1 MKSLS
6 RPSDK
11 AEILERLRS
20 LRPNGAPRWGRMS
33 AHQMVCHLADWSR
46 MVLGQKPVVVM
57 SGPLQRTALKWF
69 VLYVPLRWPHGILTS
84 AELDQEQGGTRPGDF
99 AADLAQA
106 ESLLDSV
113 TAPGRS
119 LERPAHP
126 VFGPLSDAE
135 WLRLAYLHTDH
146 HLRQFGA

>member
-1 MKSLS
+1 MKTLS

-11 AEILERLRS
+11 AETLARLRS
-20 LRPNGAPRWGRMS
+20 LRPDSARRWGRMS
-33 AHQMVCHLADWSR
+33 AHEMLCHMADWSR
-46 MVLGQKPVVVM
+46 MVLGLKPVAVS
-57 SGPLQRTALKWF
+57 SGPLQRTALKWY

-84 AELDQEQGGTRPGDF
+84 VELDQEQGGTRPGDF
-99 AADLAQA
+99 AADLAQV
-106 ESLLDSV
+106 ESLLESV
-113 TAPGRS
+113 TAPNRS
-119 LERPAHP
+119 LDRPPHP

>member
-1 MKSLS
+1 MKTLS

-11 AEILERLRS
+11 AEILVRLRS
-20 LRPNGAPRWGRMS
+20 LRPDAASRWGRMS

-46 MVLGQKPVVVM
+46 MVLGQKPVVVT
-57 SGPLQRTALKWF
+57 SGPWQRTALKWF

-84 AELDQEQGGTRPGDF
+84 VELDQEQGGTRPGDF
-99 AADLAQA
+99 AADLAQV
-106 ESLLDSV
+106 ELLLESV
-113 TAPGRS
+113 TAPNRS
-119 LERPAHP
+119 LDRPPHP

-135 WLRLAYLHTDH
+135 WLRLGYLHTDH